1 MIPYQIFIVEDHP
14 VVQRAY
20 TLLLECEEDLELCG
34 MSKSAEEAMYSLR
47 EKTCDLVV
55 VDVSL
60 PGMDGIELT
69 RHLLEQRPNLLVLV
83 TSMADEAAYGARA
96 RGAGARAYLCKLGDE
111 ETLVDTIRKL
121 LHADLV

>member
-1 MIPYQIFIVEDHP
+1 
-14 VVQRAY
+14 VQRAY
-20 TLLLECEEDLELCG
+20 TLLLESEDDMELCG
-34 MSKSAEEAMYSLR
+34 MSKSAEDAMYSLQ

-69 RHLLEQRPNLLVLV
+69 RHLLERKPSLLVLV

-96 RGAGARAYLCKLGDE
+96 RGAGAQAYMCKLAE
-111 ETLVDTIRKL
+111 KETLVDAIRKV